1 MTVNDFA
8 DLATGA
14 EMQIYSLS
22 KAETLWSGYTDDI
35 NEIDEEDILY
45 EEVVSYDIENNTIIF
60 NIE

>member
-14 EMQIYSLS
+14 EMQIYSLNG
-22 KAETLWSGYTDDI
+22 AETLWSGYTDDI
-35 NEIDEEDILY
+35 NEIDDEDILY